1 MEVKGK
7 AKADFFLAAGFLA
20 EVEAFAAVALASVV
34 AVALAEVVF
43 FAALAVWVIVN
54 WLVNTRPGLADHG
67 FPAGDCLVKTK
78 DKKSIMNFEFM
89 LLP

>member
-1 MEVKGK
+1 M
-7 AKADFFLAAGFLA
+7 ALFFLAAG
-20 EVEAFAAVALASVV
+20 AFAVVAAFFSAVALAAVV

-43 FAALAVWVIVN
+43 FAALAVWVIVT

-67 FPAGDCLVKTK
+67 FPAGACLVKTK
-78 DKKSIMNFEFM
+78 DEKSIMNSEFM